1 VSPPLAGSFP
11 PKKSTKIYSDQ
22 GRVLAWALLFAW
34 TFSPVAGSNPIRSKQ
49 GLSAVLK
56 VFFFPLFPVLL
67 ILSFFNFFL
76 IWRSSNPASPQTGA
90 RQPGTL
96 ST

>member
-1 VSPPLAGSFP
+1 VGESPLAGSFP
-11 PKKSTKIYSDQ
+11 QKKSTKIYSDQ

-67 ILSFFNFFL
+67 ILSLIFF
-76 IWRSSNPASPQTGA
+76 SSGVPAIRLPRKPVQGNPVH
-90 RQPGTL
+90 
-96 ST
+96 